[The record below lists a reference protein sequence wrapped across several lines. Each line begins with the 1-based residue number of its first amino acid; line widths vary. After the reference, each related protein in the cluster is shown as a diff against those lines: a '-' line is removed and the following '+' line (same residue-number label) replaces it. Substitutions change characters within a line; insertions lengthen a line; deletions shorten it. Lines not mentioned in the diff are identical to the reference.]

1 MPIGDSLPS
10 STVPTPPLP
19 SDPFQSASEALPLV
33 ESAVRRWR
41 SALDGVV
48 RGGLKRE
55 LTVRAI
61 ADGFKIGRGTAYN
74 LARLL
79 QAETLPS
86 LVALLPGAK
95 ARESVVI
102 RCRLSGSPEAM
113 QSELEAADG
122 HLNGVLERFGLT
134 HSRLA
139 ALVGDNVD
147 DGELR
152 RRLLRGFRSRFES
165 DQLLIG
171 AEASMLIAA
180 QIAVPSSD
188 DLHVDIAGTQIL
200 AGVRRLRPGP
210 PVEIYHSFGAGEEA
224 LQQSMSEGLD
234 ELHLTR
240 EHASSGRGFNYLM
253 TDPSSDRDH
262 GAIAA
267 FFETVAM
274 IGLMDSDLEDDYAEA
289 ALPILLPIRQL
300 RYEVWIHRNV
310 RRGGPP
316 TAHLYPARDSNPR
329 QFDRHNRA
337 RLPLPADLEVVEK
350 PFAGDG
356 LDSDLA
362 RRHAGLIEMACRR
375 LGVAVEDL
383 VCYRVQLACPPNGSK
398 VTIRWPL
405 AHRPG

>member
-1 MPIGDSLPS
+1 M
-10 STVPTPPLP
+10 TTPPFP
-19 SDPFQSASEALPLV
+19 SDLPRPASEALPLV

-41 SALDGVV
+41 SALDEAV
-48 RGGLKRE
+48 RAVLKRE
-55 LTVRAI
+55 PTVRAI
-61 ADGFKIGRGTAYN
+61 ADRFEIGRGTAHN
-74 LARLL
+74 LIRLL

-86 LVALLPGAK
+86 LVALLPGTK

-102 RCRLSGSPEAM
+102 QCRASGSPESL
-113 QSELEAADG
+113 QSELEAADE

-134 HSRLA
+134 RGRMA

-152 RRLLRGFRSRFES
+152 RRLLQGFRSRFES

-171 AEASMLIAA
+171 AEASMLVAA
-180 QIAVPSSD
+180 QVAVPSSD
-188 DLHVDIAGTQIL
+188 ALHVDIAGTQIL

-240 EHASSGRGFNYLM
+240 EHAASVRGFNYLM

-262 GAIAA
+262 GAITA
-267 FFETVAM
+267 FLETVAM

-289 ALPILLPIRQL
+289 ALPILLPIQQL

-337 RLPLPADLEVVEK
+337 RLPLPADLEMVEK

>member
-1 MPIGDSLPS
+1 M
-10 STVPTPPLP
+10 
-19 SDPFQSASEALPLV
+19 
-33 ESAVRRWR
+33 
-41 SALDGVV
+41 
-48 RGGLKRE
+48 
-55 LTVRAI
+55 
-61 ADGFKIGRGTAYN
+61 
-74 LARLL
+74 
-79 QAETLPS
+79 
-86 LVALLPGAK
+86 
-95 ARESVVI
+95 
-102 RCRLSGSPEAM
+102 
-113 QSELEAADG
+113 
-122 HLNGVLERFGLT
+122 
-134 HSRLA
+134 A

-152 RRLLRGFRSRFES
+152 RRLLQGFRSRFES

-240 EHASSGRGFNYLM
+240 EHASSVRGFNYLM

-262 GAIAA
+262 GAITA
-267 FFETVAM
+267 FLETVAM
-274 IGLMDSDLEDDYAEA
+274 VGLMDSDLEDDYAEA

-316 TAHLYPARDSNPR
+316 TAHLYPDRGSTPS
-329 QFDRHNRA
+329 QFDRHNRS
-337 RLPLPADLEVVEK
+337 RLPLPADLEVVEA
-350 PFAGDG
+350 PFKGDD
-356 LDSDLA
+356 LDADPA

-383 VCYRVQLACPPNGSK
+383 VCHRVQLACPPNGSR
-398 VTIRWPL
+398 VSIRWPL

>member
-19 SDPFQSASEALPLV
+19 SDPFRSASEALPLV

-122 HLNGVLERFGLT
+122 HLNDVLERFGLT

-152 RRLLRGFRSRFES
+152 RRLLRGFRNRFES

-234 ELHLTR
+234 KLHLTR
-240 EHASSGRGFNYLM
+240 EHAASVRGFNYLM

-274 IGLMDSDLEDDYAEA
+274 IGLMDSDFEDDYAEA

-337 RLPLPADLEVVEK
+337 RLPLPADLEMVEK

-383 VCYRVQLACPPNGSK
+383 VCHRVQLACPPNGSK

>member
-1 MPIGDSLPS
+1 V
-10 STVPTPPLP
+10 TTPPFP
-19 SDPFQSASEALPLV
+19 SDLPRSASEALPLV

-41 SALDGVV
+41 SALDEAV
-48 RGGLKRE
+48 RAVLKRE
-55 LTVRAI
+55 PTVRAI
-61 ADGFKIGRGTAYN
+61 ADRFEIGRGTAYN
-74 LARLL
+74 LIRLL

-102 RCRLSGSPEAM
+102 QCRASGSPESL
-113 QSELEAADG
+113 QSELEAADE

-134 HSRLA
+134 RGRMA

-152 RRLLRGFRSRFES
+152 RRLLQGFRSRFES

-188 DLHVDIAGTQIL
+188 ALHVDIAGTQIL

-240 EHASSGRGFNYLM
+240 EHAASVRGFNYLM

-262 GAIAA
+262 GAITA
-267 FFETVAM
+267 FLETVAM
-274 IGLMDSDLEDDYAEA
+274 VGLMDSDLEDDYAEA

-337 RLPLPADLEVVEK
+337 RLPLPADLEMVEK